1 MTAALSLLSH
11 GRRLSRYALVT
22 AGALLCAS
30 VMAAEGNAAKDIEAR
45 YRSERAAC
53 DKPGIQDREA
63 CLREAAAARDAAR
76 HDQLSEEQRN
86 YEQNAL
92 ARCDALP
99 EAERDVCRRR
109 ARNEGETHGSVE
121 GGGVLREYRE
131 ITLPPVAPQQGD
143 APAR

>member
-11 GRRLSRYALVT
+11 GHRLSRNAFVA
-22 AGALLCAS
+22 AGLLLCGS
-30 VMAAEGNAAKDIEAR
+30 VMAAEGNATQDIEAR

-53 DKPGIQDREA
+53 DKPAIQDREA
-63 CLREAAAARDAAR
+63 CLREAAAARDAAK

-86 YEQNAL
+86 YEKNAL

-99 EAERDVCRRR
+99 EAERDACRRR
-109 ARNEGETHGSVE
+109 ARNEGETSGSVE

-131 ITLPPVAPQQGD
+131 ITLPPLTPQT
-143 APAR
+143 P